1 MGLQERTAGAAC
13 EGRGKCSALKGLRTE
28 RFHCAE
34 KKKNVKKYSEERSSG
49 RRKKRPVVYGGRWTV
64 KGRRASQGR

>member
-34 KKKNVKKYSEERSSG
+34 KKNVKKYSEKRSSG